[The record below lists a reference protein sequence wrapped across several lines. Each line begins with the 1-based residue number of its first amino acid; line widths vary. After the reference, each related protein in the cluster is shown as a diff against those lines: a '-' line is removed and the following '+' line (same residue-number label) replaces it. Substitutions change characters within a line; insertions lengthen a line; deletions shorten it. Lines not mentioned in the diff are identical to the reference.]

1 MHPYKA
7 PRTFSFAEAK
17 QTYRHFKRRSHFG
30 KVVITVS
37 PPTSKVTV
45 EIEVRQLSALA
56 VAGFHAVAPDM
67 RGYGQTDAPQE
78 IDRYTVLHA
87 VGDMVGLLDALGI
100 AQAVIAGHDWGA
112 TVAWLAAQLRPDRF
126 PAVIALSVPYRARG
140 AVRPTSVMPQT
151 DEAIWYQ
158 LYFQEPGVAE
168 AEYDRNVRPVFHAGR
183 IGISGDAPPGTRPF
197 GMVPRRGSPFRW
209 NVEPPPLPA
218 WLSEADIDLCRR
230 IHPHRIS
237 RRLQLVPQ
245 HRPQLGIARAVRRNV
260 GDGAGTLHRQ
270 RARPS
275 HQIPRHGPP
284 HRRHGEIRAAAPPFD
299 DAARLRLPPKAGI
312 CGRPT

>member
-126 PAVIALSVPYRARG
+126 PAVIALSGPHRPRGGGAADQRPAAYR
-140 AVRPTSVMPQT
+140 
-151 DEAIWYQ
+151 
-158 LYFQEPGVAE
+158 PG
-168 AEYDRNVRPVFHAGR
+168 HL
-183 IGISGDAPPGTRPF
+183 
-197 GMVPRRGSPFRW
+197 
-209 NVEPPPLPA
+209 LPA
-218 WLSEADIDLCRR
+218 SF
-230 IHPHRIS
+230 S
-237 RRLQLVPQ
+237 
-245 HRPQLGIARAVRRNV
+245 
-260 GDGAGTLHRQ
+260 GAGVGVLH
-270 RARPS
+270 PLIS
-275 HQIPRHGPP
+275 VLFH
-284 HRRHGEIRAAAPPFD
+284 
-299 DAARLRLPPKAGI
+299 
-312 CGRPT
+312 